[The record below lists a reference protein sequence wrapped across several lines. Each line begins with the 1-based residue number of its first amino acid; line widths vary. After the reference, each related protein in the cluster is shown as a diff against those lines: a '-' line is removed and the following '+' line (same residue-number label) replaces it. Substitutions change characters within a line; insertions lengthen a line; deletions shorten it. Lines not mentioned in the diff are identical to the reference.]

1 MEEIQASRGT
11 PLWGINLFRADA
23 LSQLL
28 NDLLEQEKVG
38 LKRDECDKVKL
49 MLGKMVNLAAD
60 FPDRPFL
67 RNVLLQEMRDFARI
81 YAEWNFHEGA
91 APDAVQNRQLA
102 LEKLRD
108 KRHRIAR
115 KIRKSQYV
123 LANELDLQVV
133 RAFYDALKTLCEE
146 FPSIFSRLAK
156 AVGRF
161 LKRMGNG

>member
-1 MEEIQASRGT
+1 MEAIQGSRGT

-28 NDLLEQEKVG
+28 NDLLLREKVG
-38 LKRDECDKVKL
+38 LERHECDKVKL
-49 MLGKMVNLAAD
+49 ALGKLVNQTSE
-60 FPDRPFL
+60 FPDGSFL
-67 RNVLLQEMRDFARI
+67 GKVLWQELQDFSRI

-91 APDAVQNRQLA
+91 APDAVQTRRLA

-123 LANELDLQVV
+123 IANELDLQVV
-133 RAFYDALKTLCEE
+133 RSLYDALKTLCQEL
-146 FPSIFSRLAK
+146 PSIFSRLMK
-156 AVGRF
+156 AVERF
-161 LKRMGNG
+161 FKRL